1 MSEQAHHWSLAAA
14 HYEEDFIDPYRSG
27 GRNLLLAALE
37 EEGIAFDLTPF
48 GSTRKLNS
56 LAP

>member
-1 MSEQAHHWSLAAA
+1 MKSTLRILLVEASPADA
-14 HYEEDFIDPYRSG
+14 E
-27 GRNLLLAALE
+27 LLLAALE